1 MPTSVVVLLVEYGL
15 STLAAQMVVSMAIT
29 FAVSTIASRFLTPN
43 GNQSAGQPDPG
54 ARIQVPPD
62 TTRPIPLV
70 YGSAYIGGKF
80 VDAVLRNDQQV
91 IYYVMALSCIS
102 ESGQFS
108 YDTTKMYYGDRLITF
123 DESDPTKVYSLTDGA
138 GNVDTS
144 ISDWLYINLYISDKA
159 GNVTCLNGGP
169 LPWAADSDF
178 SMGSNLLSPESQRLP
193 VDQQWTETG
202 RRMNGLA
209 FAIVRL
215 SYNREAGTT
224 QLSPVTFHVTQNLF
238 NSGTCTPGAAWYDY
252 MTNSVYGAAVDP
264 QFVDEVS
271 AQTLDTYSN
280 QLITFKDY
288 EGDEQT
294 QPRYRINGVIDTGQ
308 SILQN
313 VDQIMTACDSWMQY
327 NAETGKWAVVVN
339 KAEATSFA
347 FDDSNIVDAIT
358 VGSVDIAQT
367 PNQIEAKFPDSTNR
381 DQYNYVYEVVPSEL
395 MYPNEPTNKLS
406 VSYDLVND
414 SVQALYLANRTLE
427 QARED
432 LLVTINTTYN
442 GIQILAGDVVSIT
455 NAAYGWNNKLFRA
468 MQVKEAISADG
479 MLGAQLQLIEYN
491 AQVYDDKDITQFT
504 PVANSGLVSS
514 NFFSTLTA
522 PTVTDQQPSAAVPS
536 FSVDCLMPST
546 GRITVA
552 TLYYTTVSSPTAS
565 DWTLLGVQNA
575 TNSIPFTNGAILKFT
590 HVSLPTNAY
599 YFAFTVG
606 NDVGQSQLSPL
617 STVYNWLPTP
627 TTTAVAASF
636 IAAFSPAVLQV
647 PYNVSPNFTG
657 VIASLY
663 GTTSGGS
670 IDFVASQN
678 DTDAAFVNNT
688 WRIGATSTSGY
699 GDIVKTN
706 ITIGNPTDG
715 GTFALFP
722 QPTAMSGNPA
732 TIQVPVRYK
741 DPDGNVSQGAT
752 ASLQYSFNITGPTGA
767 TGTKYATAFLYQWA
781 TTTPSNPNGTSTYTW
796 ATGANT
802 SYTGTNG
809 WDVVIPA
816 NPGTPSIQLYS
827 ASKGLNA
834 AGTDVTTTV
843 SWSSGFSVQ
852 SVGANGAA
860 GLQTANPTVFQW
872 AATIPSG
879 PTGTSVYT
887 WASNTFTPIPSGW
900 SDSPGTSPSPG
911 YTLWGATVNL
921 VDSSAIPT
929 STINWT
935 TASITAR
942 GYSGQAGA
950 SSRICY
956 ASTTSSSLNSTPTT
970 YTTTGNSSFP
980 PYNTWGGSET
990 WVATP
995 PSITAGQSVYQSDG
1009 IYSPVTDNT
1018 VWNVP
1023 YLSNLKVGE
1032 LSAIT
1037 ANLGTVNAGNING
1050 VTITGGLLQTSS
1062 TGFRTIISST
1072 DNSIRTIASG
1082 GYNTITIGGTNPG
1095 GILGDTRAA
1104 GTTYPLYQGYQS
1116 TPGGTDGYNIPT
1128 MAIVNVL
1135 GDAISGISEV
1145 NGIGLL
1151 GTAWK
1156 ALGSTNHG
1164 IRGVNL
1170 AIGGG
1175 ISTGG
1180 LVGVANGYD
1189 FYADGGGTNYGPFTG
1204 AHDVMIPINQNIPI
1218 GYIMVDVKCLV
1229 KKNLSNTIFEV
1240 TSSSYANQVA
1250 IGILVINNG
1259 LLANQTPASF
1269 IEKYESVKV
1278 EDNYIQEKIMYSEYY
1293 EYKDIYNYCA
1303 VNAVGEGQIYVCG
1316 ENGNIAA
1323 GDLIVTSSIAGVGM
1337 KQFDNI
1343 VKNITV
1349 AKAREAVNFD
1359 DPTIPQL
1366 VACIYLCG

>member
-381 DQYNYVYEVVPSEL
+381 DQYNYVYEVVPSGL

-627 TTTAVAASF
+627 TTTAVAATF
-636 IAAFSPAVLQV
+636 VATFSPAVLQI

-670 IDFVASQN
+670 IDFVASQT
-678 DTDAAFVNNT
+678 DSDAAFVNNT

-767 TGTKYATAFLYQWA
+767 TGTKYATALLYQWA

-942 GYSGQAGA
+942 GYSGQSGA

-956 ASTTSSSLNSTPTT
+956 ASTTSSSLSPTPTT

-1050 VTITGGLLQTSS
+1050 LTITGGTIRTAASGSRLEMTGSDNFLKAYNSS
-1062 TGFRTIISST
+1062 NTVYAEFGGTQGVVYANGRGRSAILGPVSSFYGDFAGGNYPST
-1072 DNSIRTIASG
+1072 DVPVLYGANDLGNGIEGSSSYNGIGVFGGASRT
-1082 GYNTITIGGTNPG
+1082 GGTN
-1095 GILGDTRAA
+1095 
-1104 GTTYPLYQGYQS
+1104 
-1116 TPGGTDGYNIPT
+1116 
-1128 MAIVNVL
+1128 
-1135 GDAISGISEV
+1135 
-1145 NGIGLL
+1145 
-1151 GTAWK
+1151 
-1156 ALGSTNHG
+1156 HG
-1164 IRGVNL
+1164 VRGVNRAL
-1170 AIGGG
+1170 NGG
-1175 ISTGG
+1175 ITTSG
-1180 LVGVANGYD
+1180 LIGSSIGYD
-1189 FYADGGGTNYGPFTG
+1189 FYADGAGTNYGPFTG
-1204 AHDVMIPINQNIPI
+1204 AHDVLVPIDQNIPI
-1218 GYIMVDVKCLV
+1218 GYIVVDVKCIV
-1229 KKNLSNTIFEV
+1229 KKNISNTVFEV
-1240 TSSSYANQVA
+1240 DMSSTANQVA
-1250 IGILVINNG
+1250 IGIMVLNNG
-1259 LLANQTPASF
+1259 LLANMIPAAF
-1269 IEKYESVKV
+1269 V
-1278 EDNYIQEKIMYSEYY
+1278 EYVDYSEENSHIVLYPEY
-1293 EYKDIYNYCA
+1293 DEYKEQYNYCA
-1303 VNAVGEGQIYVCG
+1303 ANAVGEGQVYVCG

-1337 KQFDNI
+1337 KQSDNI

-1359 DPTIPQL
+1359 DPTTPQL